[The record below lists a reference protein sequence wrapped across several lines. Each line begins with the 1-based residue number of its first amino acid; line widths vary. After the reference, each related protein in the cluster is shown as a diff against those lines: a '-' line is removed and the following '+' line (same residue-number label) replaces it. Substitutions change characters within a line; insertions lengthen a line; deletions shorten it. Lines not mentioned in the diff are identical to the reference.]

1 MKKIRIA
8 IAGIGNCASALIQG
22 LEYYGNKSLKHV
34 PEGMMAANIGGYTA
48 SDIEVVAAFDVDK
61 RKVGQPLNKA
71 IYAKPNCTINIIDP
85 NKFPKSNIIVQK
97 GPILDGISEHML
109 DYSKYP
115 EDTTFVPDT
124 KTKPVDVVKVLKDTK
139 ADIFIDYMPVGSEEA
154 VKYYAQCAIDAHVA
168 FLNCIPV
175 FIASDPVWEQKFI
188 DAGLPLI
195 GDDMKSQFGASILSQ
210 MLQEL
215 AFARGHKVKCHIQ
228 QNVGGNTDFLNMMNQ
243 NRLKSKK
250 ISKENVIRCQND
262 IRHIPLDDTFLFAG
276 PSDYISY
283 YKDNKIA
290 TFHLELEG
298 FGGSPVQFDA
308 RMSVIDSPN
317 SGGVVIDA
325 IRYLKVARELGIT
338 GSLHGASAF
347 TQKTPPFPM
356 TFEDASY
363 ECRMLAA
370 RKLTALT
377 EPQAHRKPTDKKVA
391 DKKAAA
397 KPAAKKAAAKPAAKT
412 ATKKATVKKATKK
425 AK

>member
-22 LEYYGNKSLKHV
+22 LEYYGNKSLHHSS
-34 PEGMMAANIGGYTA
+34 EGMMAANIGGYTA

-71 IYAKPNCTINIIDP
+71 IYAKPNCTIHIIEPD
-85 NKFPKSNIIVQK
+85 KFPASNVIVQK
-97 GPILDGISEHML
+97 GPIMDGISEHML

-115 EDTTFVPDT
+115 EDTTFMPDT
-124 KTKPVDVVKVLKDTK
+124 DTKPVDVVQVLKDTK

-154 VKYYAQCAIDAHVA
+154 VHFYAQCAIDAHCA

-215 AFARGHKVKCHIQ
+215 AFSRGHKVKCHIQ
-228 QNVGGNTDFLNMMNQ
+228 QNVGGNTDFLNMLNQ

-276 PSDYISY
+276 PSDYIAY

-298 FGGSPVQFDA
+298 FGGSPVALDA
-308 RMSVIDSPN
+308 RLSVIDSPN

-356 TFEDASY
+356 TFSDATY
-363 ECRMLAA
+363 ECKMLAE

-377 EPQAHRKPTDKKVA
+377 EPQAHRKP
-391 DKKAAA
+391 AA
-397 KPAAKKAAAKPAAKT
+397 KPAAKATAAAKQPAAKKPAAK
-412 ATKKATVKKATKK
+412 KSKS